1 MIWNW
6 SSRAALLLVA
16 STVAVTWAQTGY
28 DYEVG
33 LTALGEGRYGDAV
46 TVFERA
52 SANPLQGTYP
62 LYHLGKAHR
71 CSGRDDAAK
80 QAFEASFFAEDLGG
94 RSDLLDARDRQLTD
108 EPPPCAD
115 IPQVAPMP
123 VAATSSIPLR
133 PTTTA
138 PRTTA
143 SASTTVPR
151 ITTSAAT
158 TTPEDV
164 DVDVDEEREGRSVA
178 AERAFANGCAEFEP
192 LAPEEAMTS
201 FREATELDPEHSSAR
216 LALQTAERLLDVLE
230 AIRGHSIRRA
240 AEVFLELAEP
250 CNGKEFLP
258 LVEEELRA
266 AALRKAHQ
274 SFEARLDGNYEAAIG
289 ILEDAISGLED
300 RPNAHLYLGL
310 YYYSQYILRGE
321 SKAELVDQARSHVS
335 RALELDPN
343 LKVDPRLVSPR
354 LAKFVDEERNDH
366 SR

>member
-1 MIWNW
+1 MTWRW
-6 SSRAALLLVA
+6 SSRATWLLVA
-16 STVAVTWAQTGY
+16 STAAVTGAQTRSN
-28 DYEVG
+28 YEVG
-33 LTALGEGRYGDAV
+33 LRALGDGRYGDAV
-46 TVFERA
+46 TAFEQA
-52 SANPLQGTYP
+52 STNPQQGTYP

-94 RSDLLDARDRQLTD
+94 RRDLLEARDRQLTD
-108 EPPPCAD
+108 EPPPCAN

-123 VAATSSIPLR
+123 PAATTSIPRR
-133 PTTTA
+133 PTTTV
-138 PRTTA
+138 PRTTT
-143 SASTTVPR
+143 STT
-151 ITTSAAT
+151 TSTSTAT
-158 TTPEDV
+158 TTT
-164 DVDVDEEREGRSVA
+164 GHSVA
-178 AERAFANGCAEFEP
+178 AERAYANGCAEFEP
-192 LAPEEAMTS
+192 LAPEEAITS
-201 FREATELDPEHSSAR
+201 FREATELDPDHSSAR

-240 AEVFLELAEP
+240 AEIFLDLAEP
-250 CNGKEFLP
+250 CVGKEFLP
-258 LVEEELRA
+258 LVEKELRA
-266 AALRKAHQ
+266 AALRKARQ
-274 SFEARLDGNYEAAIG
+274 SVEARLDGNYEAAIE

-321 SKAELVDQARSHVS
+321 SKAELIDQARSRVS

-366 SR
+366 PR